1 MENGKNRFY
10 HVHKLITFLFLFFQI
25 FTGREILLA
34 NAADISNENIVTN
47 VTMEENFTSGDGSND
62 HNVTV
67 YAEFTLPNTAQS
79 GDTFSIVY
87 DEKLSSIGNDTDIPV
102 KSANGIVIGQMDID
116 ATTRTVKVTLNDNV
130 TKYNNI
136 KGTLSFEREADR
148 SEFTQGSG
156 EYSFNF
162 ITGDKTITAKSNIQ
176 FTNSGFFNHGLAKYP
191 VSYDP
196 ETGLHKWVIIVNPQQ
211 ANMPVS
217 RLTDRVQS
225 GNMTIESYKVYT
237 ATTVYESLGYEL
249 GEFLGGANVSA
260 GSFNINLD
268 SGRDSYIIEVYTKG
282 DPKAQNAFENSATI
296 VRPDNSYSTANAYIY
311 QLDAKAD
318 AEGEEVSYE
327 FYKIDTSKNP
337 LEGAEFTATNDYD
350 QTEVHTSTSDAEG
363 KVTFTGLNSNSVY
376 TIKETKAP
384 NGYVTDE
391 SFYAE
396 LSFDDQGNAVVT
408 LYNAKEG
415 TYLDG
420 NTLHMV
426 NSPQKPGMTVEKS
439 ATRVTDSADV
449 AYDEVKFKAEGDKIY
464 YSFTFTN
471 TGTNEIT
478 AITFTDEKLGIHD
491 QVITLD
497 TPLAPKDSYTY
508 EVPTP
513 YVVTADDVTAG
524 SVFNTVTST
533 GTTPDG
539 ETPPGKDENE
549 VPGTPTPAIDLVK
562 TATAVNGDV
571 NNKVVTAEGDVITY
585 EFTITNTGNMP
596 LINVVLD
603 DPMLGGKIELQN
615 TNLAVGESMTVT
627 KDYIVTAADV
637 EKDNIPNTATVTGDP
652 EDPNTPG
659 EKDPNTPPVDDEDKE
674 DVPVN
679 KPAISLVKTATAVNG
694 DANNKVVTAEGDVIT
709 YEFTI
714 TNTGNMPLIN
724 VVLDDPMLGGKIE
737 LQNTNLAVGESM
749 TVTKDYTATAAD
761 VEKDNIPNTATVTGD
776 PEDPN
781 TPGEKDPNTPP
792 VDDEDKEDVPV
803 KPTPEETTTTS
814 EEETTTTGE
823 ITTEEPTTSET
834 TTSIVT
840 VTVTETTSSTEAPQ
854 PELYD
859 ASIKKVDQHGNAVKG
874 VTFELYRII
883 KTMVEDAPVTVEPAA
898 VDTSEVDAAIE
909 ALNEQIANL
918 QNQVAVLESEHG
930 TVIPSES
937 VEPIVET
944 SIVPEVTAEDGTII
958 EESYVTEV
966 YIDPVTE
973 APTVIDH
980 SAEIESLNAQIV
992 QLQEQV
998 VAKLAEKTAMTT
1010 EATTT
1015 AAPVERIEEVK
1026 IGSYKTDASGLV
1038 QVKDLVEGEY
1048 YFVETAAPAGYDFTN
1063 EQYHF
1068 NLPND
1073 KPVLFTI
1080 TNFNNNTTTVETE
1093 TSIVTETTEET
1104 TTPGEEE
1111 TTTPGAEETTTPGGT
1126 TPNKPTTPN
1135 TPNKPNNR
1143 KHLPNTGESIMNK
1156 IVTTTIGIGLLAGG
1170 FFVFRSKRE
1179 HE

>member
-1 MENGKNRFY
+1 
-10 HVHKLITFLFLFFQI
+10 
-25 FTGREILLA
+25 
-34 NAADISNENIVTN
+34 
-47 VTMEENFTSGDGSND
+47 
-62 HNVTV
+62 
-67 YAEFTLPNTAQS
+67 
-79 GDTFSIVY
+79 
-87 DEKLSSIGNDTDIPV
+87 
-102 KSANGIVIGQMDID
+102 
-116 ATTRTVKVTLNDNV
+116 
-130 TKYNNI
+130 
-136 KGTLSFEREADR
+136 
-148 SEFTQGSG
+148 
-156 EYSFNF
+156 
-162 ITGDKTITAKSNIQ
+162 
-176 FTNSGFFNHGLAKYP
+176 
-191 VSYDP
+191 
-196 ETGLHKWVIIVNPQQ
+196 
-211 ANMPVS
+211 
-217 RLTDRVQS
+217 
-225 GNMTIESYKVYT
+225 MTIEYYDVYY
-237 ATTVYESLGYEL
+237 ANRVYDSLGYEL
-249 GEFLGGANVSA
+249 GDYWFGYNVSGQKSFSQSL
-260 GSFNINLD
+260 GS
-268 SGRDSYIIEVYTKG
+268 GYRSYIIEVYTRG
-282 DPKAQNAFENSATI
+282 EAESQVSFENLATI
-296 VRPDNSYSTANAYIY
+296 KTDYYEATANAYITP
-311 QLDAKAD
+311 LNAEAD
-318 AEGEEVSYE
+318 ANVEEATYE
-327 FYKIDTSKNP
+327 FYKIDTSENHLKD
-337 LEGAEFTATNDYD
+337 AEFTATNDYD
-350 QTEVHTSTSDAEG
+350 LTDVHKATSDAEG
-363 KVTFTGLNSNSVY
+363 KVTFTGLKTNLIY

-396 LSFDDQGNAVVT
+396 LSFDDEGNAVVNT
-408 LYNAKEG
+408 YNAKDG

-420 NTLHMV
+420 NTLYMV
-426 NSPQKPGMTVEKS
+426 NSPQKPGMTVEKT

-478 AITFTDEKLGIHD
+478 AITFSDAKLGID
-491 QVITLD
+491 NQVITLEN
-497 TPLAPKDSYTY
+497 PLAPQDTYTY

-513 YVVTADDVTAG
+513 YVVTAEDVTAG

-539 ETPPGKDENE
+539 ETPPGEDENEVPGTPTPGMTVEKTATRVTNSADVAYDEIKFKAEGDKIYYSFTFTNTGTNEITAITFSDAKLGIDNQVITLENPLAPQDTYTYEVTTPYVVTAEDVTAGSVFNTVTSTGTTPDGETPPGEDENE
-549 VPGTPTPAIDLVK
+549 VPGTPTPAISLVK
-562 TATAVNGDV
+562 IATAVNGDV

-627 KDYIVTAADV
+627 K
-637 EKDNIPNTATVTGDP
+637 E
-652 EDPNTPG
+652 
-659 EKDPNTPPVDDEDKE
+659 
-674 DVPVN
+674 
-679 KPAISLVKTATAVNG
+679 
-694 DANNKVVTAEGDVIT
+694 
-709 YEFTI
+709 
-714 TNTGNMPLIN
+714 
-724 VVLDDPMLGGKIE
+724 
-737 LQNTNLAVGESM
+737 
-749 TVTKDYTATAAD
+749 YTATAAD

-803 KPTPEETTTTS
+803 KPTPEETTTTTETTEEPTTS
-814 EEETTTTGE
+814 ETTESSTSETPEETSTTITETTDETTTTGE
-823 ITTEEPTTSET
+823 TTTEEPTTSET

-840 VTVTETTSSTEAPQ
+840 VTVTDTTSSTEAPQ

-874 VTFELYRII
+874 VTFELYRIVR
-883 KTMVEDAPVTVEPAA
+883 TMVEDAPVTVEPAA

-918 QNQVAVLESEHG
+918 QNQVAVLKSEDG

-944 SIVPEVTAEDGTII
+944 SIVPEVTAEDGTVI
-958 EESYVTEV
+958 EESYVTEI

-980 SAEIESLNAQIV
+980 SAEIENLNSQIV
-992 QLQEQV
+992 QLQQQV
-998 VAKLAEKTAMTT
+998 NAKLAEKTAMTT
-1010 EATTT
+1010 ESTTT
-1015 AAPVERIEEVK
+1015 SAPVERIEEVK
-1026 IGSYKTDASGLV
+1026 IGTYKTDESGLV
-1038 QVKDLVEGEY
+1038 QVKDLAEGEY

-1111 TTTPGAEETTTPGGT
+1111 TTTPGEEETTTPGEEETTTPGEEETTTPGEEETTTPGEEETTTPGEEETTTPGEEETTTPGEEETTTPSEEETTTPGEEETTTPGGEETTTPGGT
-1126 TPNKPTTPN
+1126 TPNK
-1135 TPNKPNNR
+1135 PNKPNNR

-1170 FFVFRSKRE
+1170 FFVFHSKRE